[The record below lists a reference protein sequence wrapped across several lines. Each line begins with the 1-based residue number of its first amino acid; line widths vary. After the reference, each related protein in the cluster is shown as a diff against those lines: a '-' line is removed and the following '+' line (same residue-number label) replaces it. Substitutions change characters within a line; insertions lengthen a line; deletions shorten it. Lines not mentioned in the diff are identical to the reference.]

1 VLAGTALLPRAAAA
15 GAEASASPE
24 AGNTQPASPAAAPTI
39 HDGREYLVPE
49 LAEGPFA
56 IQPGRHRFLDRLSF
70 SPAFGRLGDGKV
82 HAVRAAYHPQ
92 RWLGWEATIGHN
104 PGRSVHALTH
114 SLDAVLR
121 WPLPG
126 RFQPYGAIGYGM
138 ILVFPGE
145 VLNSDPVTGNLFEAG
160 GGLEIYVR
168 DDLAVRFDARHMT
181 VPGRDAATDE
191 SVSYG
196 YAQWTAGLAFHRD
209 LSR

>member
-1 VLAGTALLPRAAAA
+1 MSASRRVRALTGAALLLGAVLAPRAAAT
-15 GAEASASPE
+15 ETPSP
-24 AGNTQPASPAAAPTI
+24 I

-49 LAEGPFA
+49 LADGPFA
-56 IQPGRHRFLDRLSF
+56 MEPGTRRFLDRLSF
-70 SPAFGRLGDGKV
+70 SPAFGNLGAGKFY
-82 HAVRAAYHPQ
+82 AVRAAYHPQ
-92 RWLGWEATIGHN
+92 RWLGWEAVIGHN

-126 RFQPYGAIGYGM
+126 RFQPYAAIGYGM

-145 VLNSDPVTGNLFEAG
+145 VLNSDPVTGNLFETG

-168 DDLAVRFDARHMT
+168 DDLALRFDARHLT
-181 VPGRDAATDE
+181 VPGRDAATGED
-191 SVSYG
+191 VSYG
-196 YAQWTAGLAFHRD
+196 YSQWTAGFAFHRD